1 MGQVPSAA
9 ASATDR
15 NVIPLS
21 RNRNFTLLW
30 IGELLSELGGEIAFI
45 SFPLLVLFTVRSPV
59 ETGLIV
65 STTAIARMV
74 ATLPAGLL
82 ADRGNRRRLM
92 LFCQLARVLAMGSLA
107 IALYSGSF
115 SLALLL
121 VVAAVEGLFSS
132 AFEPV
137 EHAALTQIVP
147 PEQLSQALAR
157 NAARPYAAT
166 LVGPAVAGVLF
177 ATMRM
182 LPFAVTTGLLVI
194 SFGCLLAL
202 RIPASV
208 QAQPAP
214 GERLARQAGEG
225 LRWVLGNR
233 LIRTTLVWLMVSQ
246 LVFTALIVVI
256 LAASG
261 EGNLPPTKIGLM
273 MTCVGAGGLL
283 GAACAA
289 RIHAKLRPATI
300 VLGFAWIAPALTLAM
315 AFVPVGLPIGLV
327 LGCLAFFVPVVM
339 TTVMTYQLERTPD
352 RLRGRL
358 SGAVGLCTG
367 GASALGPAVAGF
379 AMAGG
384 ATTSL
389 LAGAAVLAVVAVG
402 TTLSPTLRR
411 FGQAPNR

>member
-9 ASATDR
+9 ASATDQ
-15 NVIPLS
+15 VLTPLS

-45 SFPLLVLFTVRSPV
+45 SFPLLVLFTARSPV

-82 ADRGNRRRLM
+82 ADRGDRRRLM
-92 LFCQLARVLAMGSLA
+92 LFCQLARVLAMGCLA
-107 IALYSGSF
+107 LTLYFGSF
-115 SLALLL
+115 SLALML

-166 LVGPAVAGVLF
+166 LVGPAIAGVLF
-177 ATMRM
+177 AAMRM

-194 SFGCLLAL
+194 SLGCLLAL
-202 RIPASV
+202 RIPSA
-208 QAQPAP
+208 APTQPAP
-214 GERLARQAGEG
+214 EERLSRQAGEG

-233 LIRTTLVWLMVSQ
+233 LIRTTLLWLMVSQ
-246 LVFTALIVVI
+246 LVFSALIVVI

-289 RIHAKLRPATI
+289 RIHAKLRPSAI

-315 AFVPVGLPIGLV
+315 ALVPVGLPIGLV

-367 GASALGPAVAGF
+367 GASALGPAIAGF

-411 FGQAPNR
+411 FGHAPNR